1 MTRYVALID
10 GEPGAYGVVF
20 PDCPGCAGM
29 GETIEDALDSAT
41 EGLRIWVEAIEAQG
55 DRAPIPRS
63 MAAVRA
69 EAEADPEAGE
79 PLYATVPLIRHL
91 GRPVKANLSLDSG
104 VLSAID
110 ATARRLGIT
119 RSAMV
124 EMLAKVALPGFG

>member
-10 GEPGAYGVVF
+10 GEPGAFGVVI

-29 GETIEDALDSAT
+29 GDTIEEALDSAT

-69 EAEADPEAGE
+69 EAEADPETGE
-79 PLYATVPLIRHL
+79 VLYATVALIRHL

-110 ATARRLGIT
+110 ATARRLGVT

>member
-10 GEPGAYGVVF
+10 GEPGAFGVII

-29 GETIEDALDSAT
+29 GDTIEEALDNAA
-41 EGLRIWVEAIEAQG
+41 EGLRDWMEAIEAQG
-55 DRAPIPRS
+55 DAAPVPRS
-63 MAAVRA
+63 MEAVRA
-69 EAEADPEAGE
+69 ETEADPETGE
-79 PLYATVPLIRHL
+79 VLYATVPLIRHL

-110 ATARRLGIT
+110 ATARRLGVT

-124 EMLAKVALPGFG
+124 EMLAKVALPGLG

>member
-10 GEPGAYGVVF
+10 GESGAFGVVV

-29 GETIEDALDSAT
+29 GDTIEEALDSAT
-41 EGLRIWVEAIEAQG
+41 EALRIWVEAIEAQG

-69 EAEADPEAGE
+69 EAEADPETGGV
-79 PLYATVPLIRHL
+79 LYATLPLVRHL

-104 VLSAID
+104 VLAAID
-110 ATARRLGIT
+110 ATAGRLGVT

-124 EMLAKVALPGFG
+124 ELLAKSGLPSFG